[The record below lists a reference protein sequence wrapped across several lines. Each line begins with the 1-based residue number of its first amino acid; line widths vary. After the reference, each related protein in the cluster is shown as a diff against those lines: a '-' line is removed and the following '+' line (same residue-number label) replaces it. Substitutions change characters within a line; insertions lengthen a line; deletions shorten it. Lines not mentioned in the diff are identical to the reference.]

1 MMNDEE
7 PIKTE
12 NIKRGRPS
20 TITLSLDKKDVSLD
34 DDNIKQILKSR
45 VKAFSNS
52 GAYIPLS
59 QEYEGHEVVVIVM
72 NKK

>member
-1 MMNDEE
+1 
-7 PIKTE
+7 
-12 NIKRGRPS
+12 
-20 TITLSLDKKDVSLD
+20 VSLD